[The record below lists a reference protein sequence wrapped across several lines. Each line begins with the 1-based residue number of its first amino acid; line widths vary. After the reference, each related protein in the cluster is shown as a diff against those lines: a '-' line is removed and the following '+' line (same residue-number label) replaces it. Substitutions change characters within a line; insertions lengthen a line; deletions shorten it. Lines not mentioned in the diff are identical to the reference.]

1 MAGGSTRSVPPRYQ
15 WNIIEQNHASGTSIG
30 TSSGTLCRHT
40 PEVCYRAAKRVE
52 VCVAKVVH
60 PCRVKSFES
69 HIVRGY
75 VMILEKVLANKS
87 QITYT

>member
-1 MAGGSTRSVPPRYQ
+1 MRVNLARWLLDLSVVNGKCSVGYSASTPRKCAIARQ
-15 WNIIEQNHASGTSIG
+15 
-30 TSSGTLCRHT
+30 
-40 PEVCYRAAKRVE
+40 KRVE

-75 VMILEKVLANKS
+75 VTILEKVLANKS